1 MCDIFTSMDMSIEKR
16 SENHYREKNQPELVQ
31 KMPYFLLYVVSRFNI
46 YAYTHTEK
54 ERENCAWQR
63 WAKGGEKQQKESCK
77 KGNIIFIY
85 M

>member
-1 MCDIFTSMDMSIEKR
+1 
-16 SENHYREKNQPELVQ
+16 
-31 KMPYFLLYVVSRFNI
+31 MPYFLLYVVSRFNI